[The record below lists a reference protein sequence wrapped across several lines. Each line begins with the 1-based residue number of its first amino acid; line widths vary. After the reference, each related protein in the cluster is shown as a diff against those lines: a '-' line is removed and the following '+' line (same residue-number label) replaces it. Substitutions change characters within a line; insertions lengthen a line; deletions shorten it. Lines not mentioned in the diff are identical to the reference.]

1 MLATISELLGDTW
14 WSILCFIAGGLIAA
28 PLFSWLKSKAP
39 WNN

>member
-1 MLATISELLGDTW
+1 MLATISELLGATW
-14 WSILCFIAGGLIAA
+14 WSILCFIGGALIGA